1 MFHLL
6 ISDSKCQLLF
16 NHNIMN
22 PIIKLRKAETED
34 RDLIWEILQQ
44 AIERR
49 RKDGST
55 QWQNGYP
62 NLETVESDIA
72 KGFGYVLTVN
82 GDIAVYAALILND
95 EPAYSN
101 IEGAWLS
108 NGEFV
113 VVHRV
118 AVNEKFAG
126 QGMAKELFDH
136 IEDFTRT
143 HGIQSI
149 KVDTNYD
156 NIAMLK
162 ILESKGYSYCGEVV
176 LSGGVRK
183 AFEKIII

>member
-1 MFHLL
+1 
-6 ISDSKCQLLF
+6 
-16 NHNIMN
+16 MN
-22 PIIKLRKAETED
+22 SAEIKLRKAGIED
-34 RDLIWEILQQ
+34 RNIIWEIIQQ
-44 AIERR
+44 SIERR

-62 NLETVESDIA
+62 NMDTVESDIA
-72 KGFGYVLTVN
+72 KGFGYVLTV
-82 GDIAVYAALILND
+82 DDEVAVFAALILND
-95 EPAYSN
+95 EPAYST

-118 AVNEKFAG
+118 AVDEKFAG
-126 QGMAKELFDH
+126 QGLVKKLFDH
-136 IEDFTRT
+136 IEEFTKSK
-143 HGIQSI
+143 GIQSI

-176 LSGGVRK
+176 LAGGVRK

>member
-1 MFHLL
+1 M
-6 ISDSKCQLLF
+6 DSAE
-16 NHNIMN
+16 
-22 PIIKLRKAETED
+22 IKLRKAEIED
-34 RDLIWEILQQ
+34 RNIIWEIIQQ
-44 AIERR
+44 SIERR

-62 NLETVESDIA
+62 NMNTVESDIA
-72 KGFGYVLTVN
+72 KGFGYVLTV
-82 GDIAVYAALILND
+82 DDEVAVFAALILND
-95 EPAYSN
+95 EPAYST
-101 IEGAWLS
+101 IEGEWLS

-118 AVNEKFAG
+118 AVDEKFAG
-126 QGMAKELFDH
+126 RGLVKKLFDL
-136 IEDFTRT
+136 IEEFTKSK
-143 HGIQSI
+143 GIQSI

-176 LSGGVRK
+176 LAGGVRK

>member
-1 MFHLL
+1 MDPEIEL
-6 ISDSKCQLLF
+6 K
-16 NHNIMN
+16 
-22 PIIKLRKAETED
+22 KAEIED
-34 RDLIWEILQQ
+34 RNIIWEIIQQ

-49 RKDGST
+49 RLDGSS

-62 NLETVESDIA
+62 NLDTIESDIA

-82 GDIAVYAALILND
+82 GQIAVYAALIFND
-95 EPAYSN
+95 EPAYST

-108 NGEFV
+108 DGEFV

-118 AVNEKFAG
+118 AVHEKFAG
-126 QGMAKELFDH
+126 QGLVKKLFGH
-136 IEDFTRT
+136 IEDFTKAN
-143 HGIQSI
+143 GVQSV

-162 ILESKGYSYCGEVV
+162 ILEKQGYSYCGEVF
-176 LSGGVRK
+176 LAGGMRK